1 MENKDLS
8 AMSVKF
14 VPNKNLI
21 ERSIEER
28 HIKYQREIRR
38 IIILLK

>member
-14 VPNKNLI
+14 VPNQNLI
-21 ERSIEER
+21 ERNIEER
-28 HIKYQREIRR
+28 YV
-38 IIILLK
+38 LAD